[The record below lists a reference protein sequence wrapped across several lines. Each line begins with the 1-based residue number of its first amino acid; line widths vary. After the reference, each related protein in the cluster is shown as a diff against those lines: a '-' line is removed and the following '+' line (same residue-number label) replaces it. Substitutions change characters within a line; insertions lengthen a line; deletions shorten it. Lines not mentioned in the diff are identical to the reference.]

1 MNKTRFGAFARTC
14 AVALAVA
21 TAGTAYAAD
30 STPMLHAEGSVEL
43 KESPDRVW
51 AVVGD
56 FLGIHRWHPG
66 IKGTTLL
73 EGENKRPLAVRQL
86 DLGEGQWLISELL
99 EWDGQRRALR
109 YRILKSPLPFVNYV
123 ATYAVS
129 ATPNGGSVFTW
140 KADFRRRPSGVEAG
154 TDDAAVVGLVKSVI
168 DGGIGNLPK
177 ALGE

>member
-1 MNKTRFGAFARTC
+1 MNKIRLSAFAGTC
-14 AVALAVA
+14 AIAVAVA
-21 TAGTAYAAD
+21 TTGTAYAAD
-30 STPMLHAEGSVEL
+30 SSPLLHAEGSVEL

-73 EGENKRPLAVRQL
+73 EGENKQPLAVRQL

-99 EWDGQRRALR
+99 EWDGPRRALR

-123 ATYAVS
+123 ATYSVS

-140 KADFRRRPSGVEAG
+140 KADFRRRTTGLKVE
-154 TDDAAVVGLVKSVI
+154 TDDGAVVGLVKNVI

-177 ALGE
+177 ALDQ